1 MKSYLT
7 SNFSEDDYTPTVL
20 DVYKG
25 RKNVESNLVD
35 VEIHDTSGD
44 ENLSDNRHI
53 QYNDTDLFV
62 LCVAAD
68 LRASFQN
75 LKRWVAEIKQARPD
89 APIALILTKRDLVE
103 RVKDP
108 VTIDQ
113 LEEQG
118 KKFGCEIIKETS
130 SKEFSDF
137 NVMFTFSE
145 CLTTAFHSKYLSH

>member
-68 LRASFQN
+68 LRASF
-75 LKRWVAEIKQARPD
+75 
-89 APIALILTKRDLVE
+89 
-103 RVKDP
+103 
-108 VTIDQ
+108 
-113 LEEQG
+113 
-118 KKFGCEIIKETS
+118 
-130 SKEFSDF
+130 
-137 NVMFTFSE
+137 
-145 CLTTAFHSKYLSH
+145 